1 MQADPVDPHRFTVK
15 SCHLDQTMQ
24 RAQKITAF
32 ETDRVDKHENIR
44 ERQLELTQEARVL
57 QILKEKQDQAR
68 WNAFKE
74 RMQEEQEM
82 QTHNF
87 QTIQTVRDEHYK
99 KVQSKYKHLD
109 DLGYAAH
116 KEHMVEVE

>member
-1 MQADPVDPHRFTVK
+1 
-15 SCHLDQTMQ
+15 MQ

-87 QTIQTVRDEHYK
+87 QTI
-99 KVQSKYKHLD
+99 
-109 DLGYAAH
+109 
-116 KEHMVEVE
+116 